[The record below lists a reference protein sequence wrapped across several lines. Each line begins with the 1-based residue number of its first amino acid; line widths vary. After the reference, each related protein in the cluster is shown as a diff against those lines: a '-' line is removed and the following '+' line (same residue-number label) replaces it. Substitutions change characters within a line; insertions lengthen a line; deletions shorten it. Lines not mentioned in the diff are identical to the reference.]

1 MTRTLRGKLLIGT
14 IVSVISINI
23 IFTIFISIYL
33 NSSFKDNI
41 IEEMNKVKVTA
52 LNIINQNEVMEEPIW
67 KSLSPINEIFQ
78 GYVSI
83 SDINGRINQS
93 VGKTISIEEIE
104 NTILESNN
112 IKSIIKFKLL
122 DGSYFITYNYPLYVK
137 DSFIGNLIL
146 QKDFSYKYN
155 EMIKTILII
164 VLGQGFVII
173 AIVIAITLIIN
184 KSIKPLNDLKNS
196 MKAFKLGKNIEDI
209 EINSE
214 DEISDLAKTY
224 NLMKNQLMNQDKA
237 MREFFNNATH
247 ELKTPITAISLYSQI
262 IRDKDI
268 KEIDEE
274 FLKRAST
281 RIALESEKMKKLVEK
296 ILESSRGSIYK
307 SKNKT
312 EFSLTN
318 IIKEIIEDLEVRLID
333 KNLYIK
339 EELEEISFFGV
350 LEDFE
355 QIILNIL
362 DNSIKYS
369 ISNDISIKLYKENEN
384 ILLKIKN
391 KSLEIPMDIKDRLL
405 EPFIKFNHYKDISKE
420 ISSSGLGLYLCSEL
434 AKENGWNLTY
444 EIISNDIIFTLK
456 LNI

>member
-1 MTRTLRGKLLIGT
+1 MNRTLRGKLLIGT

-67 KSLSPINEIFQ
+67 KSLSPINEIIQ

-93 VGKTISIEEIE
+93 VGKTISVEEIE

-112 IKSIIKFKLL
+112 IKSIIKFKSL
-122 DGSYFITYNYPLYVK
+122 DGGYFITYNYPLYVK
-137 DSFIGNLIL
+137 DIFIGNLIL
-146 QKDFSYKYN
+146 QKDYTYKYN
-155 EMIKTILII
+155 EMIKTIVII
-164 VLGQGFVII
+164 VLGQGLVILT
-173 AIVIAITLIIN
+173 IVIVITLIIN
-184 KSIKPLNDLKNS
+184 KAVKPLNDLKNS

-224 NLMKNQLMNQDKA
+224 NLMKNQLINQDKA

-247 ELKTPITAISLYSQI
+247 ELKTPVTAISLYSQI

-281 RIALESEKMKKLVEK
+281 RIALECEKMKKLVEK
-296 ILESSRGSIYK
+296 ILESSRESINK
-307 SKNKT
+307 NKNKT
-312 EFSLTN
+312 DFSLTN
-318 IIKEIIEDLEVRLID
+318 IIKEIIEDLEIRLID

-339 EELEEISFFGV
+339 EELEDIIFFGV

-355 QIILNIL
+355 QIILNL
-362 DNSIKYS
+362 LNNSIKYS
-369 ISNDISIKLYKENEN
+369 ISNEISIKLYKENEN

-391 KSLEIPMDIKDRLL
+391 RSLEIPMDIKDRLL

-420 ISSSGLGLYLCSEL
+420 VSSSGLGLYLCSEL

-444 EIISNDIIFTLK
+444 EIVDNDIIFTLV
-456 LNI
+456 LYI